1 MIQPQILRDQVKEH
15 LLKQIGKGEL
25 QIGKTINLAALS
37 RKIGISVTPI
47 REALSQLEHA
57 RIIKAIPNR
66 GFIVQKLGATEAE
79 HLYDTIAQLEVMALE
94 NSRFSP
100 SSIAD
105 LNNILQKSSVT
116 QNLDER
122 IQLRFRFHEILVQS
136 CNNPILVQI
145 VTDLKTRL
153 LFYEQA
159 LQQDVS
165 FYEQI
170 DAQHKAV
177 IEAIEEDNV
186 PTAALILKMH
196 WVNALKHIQNQLDT
210 TQNI

>member
-1 MIQPQILRDQVKEH
+1 MIQPQILRDEVKKH

-37 RKIGISVTPI
+37 REIGISVTPI

-66 GFIVQKLGATEAE
+66 GFIVQKLGAIEAE
-79 HLYDTIAQLEVMALE
+79 QLYETIAQLEVMALE
-94 NSRFSP
+94 
-100 SSIAD
+100 SSKISEETVAS
-105 LNNILQKSSVT
+105 LKTILQKSAVT
-116 QNLDER
+116 GSTGDKIRLSFE
-122 IQLRFRFHEILVQS
+122 FHEILVQN
-136 CNNPILVQI
+136 CDNTILVQI
-145 VTDLKTRL
+145 LADLKTRL

-159 LQQDVS
+159 LKRETS

-170 DAQHKAV
+170 RLQHKAV
-177 IEAIEEDNV
+177 LEAIEEDNI

-196 WVNALKHIQNQLDT
+196 WMNALKHIQQQLLER
-210 TQNI
+210 

>member
-37 RKIGISVTPI
+37 RRIGISVTPI

-66 GFIVQKLGATEAE
+66 GFIVQKLEVSEAE
-79 HLYDTIAQLEVMALE
+79 HLYETIAQLEVTALE
-94 NSRFSP
+94 NSNFSP
-100 SSIAD
+100 SSINA
-105 LNNILQKSSVT
+105 LNHIHQKSAT
-116 QNLDER
+116 TEDLGER
-122 IQLRFRFHEILVQS
+122 IQLRFQFHEILVRS

-145 VTDLKTRL
+145 LTDLKTRL

-159 LQQDVS
+159 LQQNAS
-165 FYEQI
+165 FYDQT
-170 DAQHKAV
+170 DAQHLAV
-177 IEAIEEDNV
+177 LQAIEEDNI

-210 TQNI
+210 AQNI